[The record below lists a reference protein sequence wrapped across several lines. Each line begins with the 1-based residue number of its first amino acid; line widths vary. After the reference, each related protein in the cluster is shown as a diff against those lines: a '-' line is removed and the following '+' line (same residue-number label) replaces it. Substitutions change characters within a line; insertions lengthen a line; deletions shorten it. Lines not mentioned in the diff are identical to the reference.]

1 MTIYTLLTFFKDGML
16 PIKHSTVLSIS
27 KIKYN
32 EQIIATELQNNDKVI
47 KIFLFCKIL
56 VFFIILTISLSFILI
71 NMLKLVK
78 AKPQNRE
85 LIVSK
90 FE

>member
-56 VFFIILTISLSFILI
+56 VFFYFF
-71 NMLKLVK
+71 NH
-78 AKPQNRE
+78 
-85 LIVSK
+85 LIVIYTYQYTQIS
-90 FE
+90 